1 MARASGRSTFRC
13 SPSPETARSAKTAP
27 SMPSSILPA
36 TIPLFPLPGVA
47 LFPDLP
53 LPLHIFEPR
62 YKAMVKDAL
71 SGDRLIG
78 IVQVRPNQD
87 GVPPPVFSIG
97 CAGRIEAVS
106 QLGDGRSNIV
116 LRGVCRFAIEKEV
129 EDSEAPYRVARVH
142 PLIESILDEEA
153 LTDSLAHVL
162 NEIGQIDEGMSLL
175 ARTDE
180 APKALV
186 INMLAQLLPLGD
198 LERQSLIEAP
208 SVDER
213 AQLLA
218 QILDFARLARS
229 ASASDST
236 LRH

>member
-1 MARASGRSTFRC
+1 MI
-13 SPSPETARSAKTAP
+13 
-27 SMPSSILPA
+27 PSSLLPE

-62 YKAMVKDAL
+62 YRAMLKDAL
-71 SGDRLIG
+71 LGDRMIG
-78 IVQVRPNQD
+78 IVQIRPGQA
-87 GVPPPVFSIG
+87 GTPPPIFSIG

-106 QLGDGRSNIV
+106 ALAQGRSSIV
-116 LRGVCRFAIEKEV
+116 LRGVCRFSIDEETAEP
-129 EDSEAPYRVARVH
+129 ARPYRVARVR
-142 PLIESILDEEA
+142 PLIEKVLDEEA
-153 LTDSLAHVL
+153 LTQSLAQVL

-175 ARTDE
+175 ARADE

-208 SVDER
+208 TVDGR
-213 AQLLA
+213 AKLLA
-218 QILDFARLARS
+218 GILDFARLSRG